1 MNKRQRRKPSTPPPT
16 KRRTVPPE
24 QVVLQYKVVELS
36 TVDEATLED
45 TVNSWVPRGWAVES
59 VHFAMR
65 ESSKR
70 PAMAFLFFTRAGTEM
85 PTDVEAARGR
95 LQRLAEDGQAPPSTA
110 GTGAA
115 WQRLAELA
123 SAQESDG

>member
-1 MNKRQRRKPSTPPPT
+1 MKKRLRRKPSTPPPT
-16 KRRTVPPE
+16 RRRTVPPE

-45 TVNSWVPRGWAVES
+45 TVNSWVPRGWTVES

-70 PAMAFLFFTRAGTEM
+70 PAMAFLFFTRAGPEM
-85 PTDVEAARGR
+85 KTDVEAARGR
-95 LQRLAEDGQAPPSTA
+95 LQRLAEDGTAPAPS
-110 GTGAA
+110 GA

-123 SAQESDG
+123 SAQETEE